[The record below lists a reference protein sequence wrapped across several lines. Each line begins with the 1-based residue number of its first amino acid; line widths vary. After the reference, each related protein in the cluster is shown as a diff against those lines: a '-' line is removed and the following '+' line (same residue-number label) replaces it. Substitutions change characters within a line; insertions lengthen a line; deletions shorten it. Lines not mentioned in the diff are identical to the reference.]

1 MKWKCEKTK
10 VWSPGGRLNSKLV
23 SKLDLSLQWYNNKNF
38 KKPAHVELN
47 IPQMRVGG
55 NGIGGGKRRRGTSTE
70 KEECGSGDGGGE
82 GRRGGLRRRRR
93 NQEEGESRIRSL
105 VERVIDG

>member
-38 KKPAHVELN
+38 KKPPHVELN

-55 NGIGGGKRRRGTSTE
+55 RKSVEGR
-70 KEECGSGDGGGE
+70 GGE
-82 GRRGGLRRRRR
+82 GHRRRRR
-93 NQEEGESRIRSL
+93 NVEVVMEEEKEGEEDFAGEGGIR
-105 VERVIDG
+105 RKDGVG

>member
-1 MKWKCEKTK
+1 M
-10 VWSPGGRLNSKLV
+10 NSKLV

-55 NGIGGGKRRRGTSTE
+55 RKSVEGRGGEGHRRRRRNVEEVRGGGGRRRRKEGRTSTE
-70 KEECGSGDGGGE
+70 KEESG
-82 GRRGGLRRRRR
+82 GRR
-93 NQEEGESRIRSL
+93 E
-105 VERVIDG
+105 